1 MNFALTTVFAA
12 GLDGLVD
19 SFRSDWVGPAFI
31 GLIMVLAVISLWK
44 REWRGLFGLLALGVV
59 VGLLVFAGDDLFG
72 SKDATLTGIGNDAAK
87 EINVISAPLNP
98 VG

>member
-1 MNFALTTVFAA
+1 MTFALTSVFAA

-19 SFRSDWVGPAFI
+19 MFRDDWVGPAMI
-31 GLIMVLAVISLWK
+31 GLIMVLALISLFK

-87 EINVISAPLNP
+87 EINVISAHLNP
-98 VG
+98 LE